1 MKRGCVILCLLLV
14 SGLVSCVGHNRY
26 SLIVPGG
33 SPQLA
38 LMYVDEDP
46 DYLVDIVQGA
56 DALVAA
62 FGSKSHDFIV
72 APTNLGA
79 KLYQTKPDYI
89 LIAAIVFGNYYLVT
103 QTDSVF
109 DLDTLNG
116 REITVFGMNQTSEII
131 LTYILS
137 SHDIVSDYRIV
148 DSVQTAMAD
157 FVFDPSRVVLVAE
170 PSLSILRAQ
179 FPDISVIDL
188 QAAYQ
193 ELTGE
198 SSYPQAGAFAR
209 ATLTHDEISDF
220 LDLLE
225 ASVNQVL
232 NSPETAA
239 DTAASLNYPYS
250 RDVLLSA
257 IPNSHLG
264 FVPALDVR
272 EDLEAYFSLI
282 LERNPALIGG
292 GLPDHD
298 FYYLP

>member
-1 MKRGCVILCLLLV
+1 MKRGCIIFCLLLV
-14 SGLVSCVGHNRY
+14 WGLMSCTGHTRY

-38 LMYVDEDP
+38 QMYVDEDP
-46 DYLVDIVQGA
+46 NYFVDIVQGA

-62 FGSKSHDFIV
+62 FGSKSHDFIL

-79 KLYQTKPDYI
+79 KMYQTKPDYI
-89 LIAAIVFGNYYLVT
+89 FIAAIVFGNYYLVT
-103 QTDSVF
+103 QTNGSF
-109 DLDTLNG
+109 DLDTLNNQ
-116 REITVFGMNQTSEII
+116 EITVFGLNQTSEII

-137 SHDIVSDYRIV
+137 SHHILSDYRIV
-148 DSVQTAMAD
+148 DSVQTAVAD
-157 FVFDPSRVVLVAE
+157 FIFDPSRIVLVAE

-179 FPDISVIDL
+179 FPEISVINL
-188 QAAYQ
+188 QVAYQ

-209 ATLTHDEISDF
+209 ATLTHDEISAF
-220 LDLLE
+220 LDVLE
-225 ASVNQVL
+225 TSVNRVL
-232 NSPETAA
+232 AAPDIAA
-239 DTAASLNYPYS
+239 DTAASLNYPYT

-257 IPNSHLG
+257 ISNSNLG
-264 FVPALDVR
+264 FVSALDVR
-272 EDLEAYFSLI
+272 TDLEAYFSLI